1 MVDRIKVGS
10 SRRMRLPGASHLAL
24 ASVLAVGF
32 AFSGLAL
39 GCRNAAADLP
49 VVSVYKTPTC
59 GCCSKWI
66 EHLEAAGFEVT
77 ATDLPDLTKLKAESG
92 VPRALE
98 SCHTAKVEGYV
109 IEGHVPAEDIVRLLS
124 ERPAVRGLA
133 VPEMPL
139 GSPGMEHPDPSRHQA
154 YQVMSFG
161 ADGTQVYA
169 SHAPR

>member
-1 MVDRIKVGS
+1 MKTGNRVDRSLSNG
-10 SRRMRLPGASHLAL
+10 RLRASNSIIAGA
-24 ASVLAVGF
+24 LAVGIMF
-32 AFSGLAL
+32 AGLAS
-39 GCRNAAADLP
+39 GCRKAAADLP
-49 VVSVYKTPTC
+49 VVSVYKTATC

-66 EHLEAAGFEVT
+66 EHLKAAGFEVE
-77 ATDLPDLTKLKAESG
+77 ATDLPDLAKLKAESG
-92 VPRALE
+92 VPRTLE

-109 IEGHVPAEDIVRLLS
+109 IEGHVPAEDIVRLLA

-161 ADGTQVYA
+161 ADGAKVYA

>member
-1 MVDRIKVGS
+1 MTGNRLDMSRDQERTRCS
-10 SRRMRLPGASHLAL
+10 SSTIAGA
-24 ASVLAVGF
+24 LAVGLVF
-32 AFSGLAL
+32 AGIVS
-39 GCRNAAADLP
+39 GCRNAATDLP
-49 VVSVYKTPTC
+49 VVAVYKTATC

-66 EHLEAAGFEVT
+66 EHLEAAGFEVE
-77 ATDLPDLTKLKAESG
+77 ATDLPDLAKLKAESG
-92 VPRALE
+92 VPRTLE

-109 IEGHVPAEDIVRLLS
+109 IEGHVPAEDIVRLLA

-161 ADGTQVYA
+161 ADGAKVYA